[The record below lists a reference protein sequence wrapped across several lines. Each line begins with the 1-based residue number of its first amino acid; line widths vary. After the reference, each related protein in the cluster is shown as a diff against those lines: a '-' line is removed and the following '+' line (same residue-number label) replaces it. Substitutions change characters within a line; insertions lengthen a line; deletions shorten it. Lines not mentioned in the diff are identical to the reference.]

1 MKRVLKRVPGV
12 VRGQRALRARFV
24 VARKRP
30 QELWSK
36 ALPAEVDFWEKELPD
51 RVANWRDYKL
61 RADPEA
67 PVLDPILKMLIAK
80 IPESTVSM
88 IDVGAGPLTALGKT
102 YPGKTLK
109 VTATDPLGSE
119 YLRIMRE
126 AGIEPPV
133 PPVACRGEDL
143 LDLFEPGT
151 FDIAYARNALDH
163 SFDPVRAVAN
173 MVDLVKEDRFV
184 LLRHLRRVGERNSY
198 RHLHQWNFDVEDGE
212 FVIWRPGTP
221 KIRMERALADGA
233 SVTCYQ
239 EASWI
244 VCLIT
249 KRRSTGPPARR

>member
-51 RVANWRDYKL
+51 RVATWPDYKL

-67 PVLDPILKMLIAK
+67 PVCDPILKMLIAK
-80 IPESTVSM
+80 IPETTVSM

-109 VTATDPLGSE
+109 VTATDPLASE

-126 AGIEPPV
+126 TAIEPPV
-133 PPVACRGEDL
+133 PPVACNAEDL
-143 LDLFEPGT
+143 LDLFEPYT
-151 FDIAYARNALDH
+151 FDLAFARNALDH
-163 SFDPVRAVAN
+163 SFDPVRAITN
-173 MVDLVKEDRFV
+173 MVDLVKEGRFV
-184 LLRHLRRVGERNSY
+184 LLRHLQREGERNCY
-198 RHLHQWNFDVEDGE
+198 RNLHQWNFDLEDGD
-212 FVIWRPGTP
+212 FVIWRPRTP
-221 KIRMERALADGA
+221 KIRMQRLLADSA
-233 SVTCYQ
+233 SLTCFQ
-239 EASWI
+239 EAGWI

-249 KRRSTGPPARR
+249 KRRSTRSSARI